1 MVTLFDSK
9 YKDLF
14 KIIGQ
19 TADTLGYEC
28 YVIGGYVRDF
38 FLGKENDDLDFVVVG
53 NGIAMAKA
61 VAQVLNAKKFD
72 YYESYGTAK
81 VTYNNIDLEFVG
93 ARKEFYHRESR
104 NPIVEDGTLKDD
116 MDRRDLTINDM
127 AFCINVSRFGELID
141 PYNGLDDLQNKRIIT
156 PLDPNITFSDD
167 PLRMLRAIRFAAR
180 FDFTISDNTFKAICD
195 NKDRLSIITK
205 ERITE
210 ELRKMIS
217 GNNPVVALELLHSSG
232 ILKIVLPEVAAL
244 SGVTRKGVKQVGHK
258 DIFKHTLEV
267 LNNVAQQTSDEWIR
281 WAALLHDIG
290 KPIVKKWVPDNNG
303 NGIWTFYDH
312 AAAGVAIVEKIF
324 KRLGLP
330 TDARMELVKK
340 LVNFHM
346 HPTNLCNETVTDSAV
361 RRLLFNLGEDIDK
374 LMIICNADIT
384 TGNACKKKAFRDNY
398 ELLKQ
403 RMVQIEESDK
413 LRNFK
418 MAFNGD
424 DICELFN
431 LTPSKE
437 VGILKGKLKDAIL
450 DGVIPNTKEA
460 SKQYLL
466 DITLNNKKTWIYQ

>member
-9 YKDLF
+9 YVDLF

-38 FLGKENDDLDFVVVG
+38 LLGKENDDLDFVVVG

-61 VAQVLNAKKFD
+61 VAEAVNAKKFD

-127 AFCINVSRFGELID
+127 AFCINASRFGELID
-141 PYNGLDDLQNKRIIT
+141 PYNGLEDLQNKRIIT

-195 NKDRLSIITK
+195 NKERLSIITK

-217 GNNPVVALELLHSSG
+217 GNNPVVALELLHS
-232 ILKIVLPEVAAL
+232 
-244 SGVTRKGVKQVGHK
+244 
-258 DIFKHTLEV
+258 
-267 LNNVAQQTSDEWIR
+267 
-281 WAALLHDIG
+281 
-290 KPIVKKWVPDNNG
+290 
-303 NGIWTFYDH
+303 
-312 AAAGVAIVEKIF
+312 
-324 KRLGLP
+324 
-330 TDARMELVKK
+330 
-340 LVNFHM
+340 
-346 HPTNLCNETVTDSAV
+346 
-361 RRLLFNLGEDIDK
+361 
-374 LMIICNADIT
+374 
-384 TGNACKKKAFRDNY
+384 
-398 ELLKQ
+398 
-403 RMVQIEESDK
+403 
-413 LRNFK
+413 
-418 MAFNGD
+418 
-424 DICELFN
+424 
-431 LTPSKE
+431 
-437 VGILKGKLKDAIL
+437 
-450 DGVIPNTKEA
+450 
-460 SKQYLL
+460 
-466 DITLNNKKTWIYQ
+466 